1 MSHGTNEFPD
11 SMSCTG
17 PDSDPEYQDRGIN
30 ELEDRRQGPCEEGG
44 GTEQPKAGFA
54 QNFQGEVQLESPL
67 RSIPSISVTGRLD
80 SQSTRGSRFSTLSNL
95 M

>member
-1 MSHGTNEFPD
+1 MSHGTNGFPD
-11 SMSCTG
+11 SGSCTS
-17 PDSDPEYQDRGIN
+17 PVSYPEYQDLGIN
-30 ELEDRRQGPCEEGG
+30 ELEDRRQDAREEGE

-54 QNFQGEVQLESPL
+54 QYFQGEVYWESPL

-80 SQSTRGSRFSTLSNL
+80 SQSTRGGRFGALSNL